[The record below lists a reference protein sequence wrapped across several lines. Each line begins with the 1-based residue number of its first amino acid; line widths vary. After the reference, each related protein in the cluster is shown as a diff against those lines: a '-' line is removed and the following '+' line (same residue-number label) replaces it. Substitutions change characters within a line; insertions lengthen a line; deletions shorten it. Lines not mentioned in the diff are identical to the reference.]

1 MCECRKELEQD
12 SSGAIAQHI
21 SRKFRGAPTN
31 KIDFDEVAFPMVR
44 VEGAVKMR
52 CVTYS
57 NVKVTVEGRKK
68 AVSITVLHTFCPF
81 CGVKYD

>member
-1 MCECRKELEQD
+1 
-12 SSGAIAQHI
+12 
-21 SRKFRGAPTN
+21 
-31 KIDFDEVAFPMVR
+31 MVR
-44 VEGAVKMR
+44 EEGAVKMR